1 MNKYTELKNKIEEL
15 RREQIFKQFSGQQLL
30 NKLQED
36 RQNGLVIGDDYLDE
50 IREEYFN
57 SDFDST
63 NEEIENLSY
72 EELAKMIQAQGAVF
86 NSYAEGA
93 FDEFMKNGNPELITK
108 EQYYLFFTILICS
121 FALMFW
127 LCNFTIMKETFQII
141 MMSALSIA
149 LAEYFTRRYFKL

>member
-1 MNKYTELKNKIEEL
+1 MAERKIESANPAP
-15 RREQIFKQFSGQQLL
+15 KQPQKPS
-30 NKLQED
+30 
-36 RQNGLVIGDDYLDE
+36 I
-50 IREEYFN
+50 I
-57 SDFDST
+57 
-63 NEEIENLSY
+63 SY
-72 EELAKMIQAQGAVF
+72 
-86 NSYAEGA
+86 
-93 FDEFMKNGNPELITK
+93 TK